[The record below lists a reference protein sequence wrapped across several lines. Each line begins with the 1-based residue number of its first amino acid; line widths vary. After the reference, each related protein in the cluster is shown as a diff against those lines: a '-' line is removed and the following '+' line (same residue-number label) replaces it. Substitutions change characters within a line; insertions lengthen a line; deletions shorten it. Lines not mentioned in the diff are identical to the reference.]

1 MICLKMHVVKGG
13 SASVF
18 MNRCG
23 KMDTPTAIKQY
34 SHTNAMYRIFDKVFD
49 KNMDKW
55 NGRRGGIGDCIVICL

>member
-23 KMDTPTAIKQY
+23 KMDIPTAVKQY
-34 SHTNAMYRIFDKVFD
+34 SHTNAMYREFDKVLI
-49 KNMDKW
+49 NMEKW
-55 NGRRGGIGDCIVICL
+55 DRRRGGIGDCMVNCL